1 MATVK
6 VNITGDASSLK
17 QATGQ
22 AQTALGGLDKAGASL
37 KSGMMSA
44 GIAIASVTAAV
55 AAGKKRSAPL
65 LTTTRPF

>member
-22 AQTALGGLDKAGASL
+22 AQDALGGLDHGP
-37 KSGMMSA
+37 
-44 GIAIASVTAAV
+44 
-55 AAGKKRSAPL
+55 AAG
-65 LTTTRPF
+65 